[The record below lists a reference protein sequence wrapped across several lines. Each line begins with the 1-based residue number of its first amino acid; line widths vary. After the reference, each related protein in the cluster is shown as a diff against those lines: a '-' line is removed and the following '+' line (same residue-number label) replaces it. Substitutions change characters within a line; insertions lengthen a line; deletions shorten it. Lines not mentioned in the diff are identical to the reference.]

1 MKIGIVRK
9 HWWRLILFI
18 VGSLIFSIF
27 SVIGLQ
33 IERGAVNYFY
43 QELGDKNI
51 SSHFFFLKFSLL
63 FIAGYML
70 DIPINFLLSPLLSY
84 SNTKWTLDSNNDT
97 RAMIFNKISK
107 LSPKKLRNNLSNNEA
122 ISIVWNDSNMYV
134 NKIIEIPTTLTTT
147 TINIFSNFFFLFYNG
162 GLYALTILLLLP
174 LSQVFTLITYR
185 INRRYRISTREKRKD
200 FRGSVKDA
208 LDNFYCLFAFKKEEL
223 FVRKIN
229 PLFSK
234 MNNKYKKWD
243 FVSVNLEGIERTIV
257 TTFTNLIRIFILL
270 SLVYNAVKGDI
281 SFGDFVTFPFVISR
295 LYWGFK
301 RYSSCYTSWQ
311 DAKLYKERI
320 EKIPESD
327 LKGKRENIVKPLK
340 IVIKNLSF
348 YYGNNPVLMNINL
361 TFETGKKYA
370 IIGKSGCG
378 KTTLARLLFA
388 FHREYEGSIK
398 INNFEYRE
406 LHQETI
412 WEQVSHS
419 DSNNFIFLA
428 SLKENINLL
437 GEEEIEEKVFKK
449 ASLEK
454 EELQEIDTNNH
465 HALLRASDGQKQ
477 RVSLARNFFRN
488 KPIVIL
494 DEALA
499 NLDKSNVERIKEEMK
514 KEKEKIHIIIS
525 HNIDLKDDFYDE
537 IIDLEK
543 INKI

>member
-243 FVSVNLEGIERTIV
+243 LVSANLEGIERTIV

-281 SFGDFVTFPFVISR
+281 SFGDFVTFSV
-295 LYWGFK
+295 
-301 RYSSCYTSWQ
+301 
-311 DAKLYKERI
+311 
-320 EKIPESD
+320 
-327 LKGKRENIVKPLK
+327 
-340 IVIKNLSF
+340 
-348 YYGNNPVLMNINL
+348 
-361 TFETGKKYA
+361 
-370 IIGKSGCG
+370 
-378 KTTLARLLFA
+378 
-388 FHREYEGSIK
+388 
-398 INNFEYRE
+398 
-406 LHQETI
+406 
-412 WEQVSHS
+412 
-419 DSNNFIFLA
+419 
-428 SLKENINLL
+428 
-437 GEEEIEEKVFKK
+437 
-449 ASLEK
+449 
-454 EELQEIDTNNH
+454 
-465 HALLRASDGQKQ
+465 
-477 RVSLARNFFRN
+477 RN
-488 KPIVIL
+488 
-494 DEALA
+494 
-499 NLDKSNVERIKEEMK
+499 
-514 KEKEKIHIIIS
+514 
-525 HNIDLKDDFYDE
+525 
-537 IIDLEK
+537 
-543 INKI
+543 